1 MKKQHLL
8 LLFALFIS
16 VFSFNACKD
25 DDGSD
30 VVTGFGEVEIELESR
45 AGDATLEFGTE
56 YTNAAG
62 EKLKF
67 TTFDYYVS
75 NIVLVKSDGTE
86 YTVPKDE
93 SYFLVKHD
101 DPDSKEIKLS
111 NVPAGDY
118 TGLRFVIGVDSAK
131 SVSPIGERTGVLD
144 PAGAASGMYW
154 SWNAGYI
161 FVKVEGTSPA
171 APVDPGSGENIFQ
184 YHTGLFG
191 GYDSPTLNNL
201 KTVNLTVPDEAAFVR
216 QGEEAPHFHLFV
228 DVLEMFKS
236 PTNISIAA
244 NPYSHAG
251 PYSKTV
257 ADNYADM
264 FLIDHVH
271 NH

>member
-1 MKKQHLL
+1 MKKHNFL

-16 VFSFNACKD
+16 VFAFNACKD
-25 DDGSD
+25 DDD
-30 VVTGFGEVEIELESR
+30 DDAVTGFGEVEIEFDNR
-45 AGDATLEFGTE
+45 AGDDALVFGTE

-67 TTFDYYVS
+67 STFDYYVS
-75 NIVLVKSDGTE
+75 NIVLVKADGSE
-86 YTVPKDE
+86 YTVPQND
-93 SYFLVKHD
+93 SYFLIKHD
-101 DPDSKEIKLS
+101 DPDSRTIKLS
-111 NVPAGDY
+111 DVPAGDY
-118 TGLRFVIGVDSAK
+118 TGLRFLIGVDSAK
-131 SVSPIGERTGVLD
+131 SVSPIDQRTGVLD

-161 FVKVEGTSPA
+161 FVKIEGTSPA
-171 APVDPGSGENIFQ
+171 APLDPGTNDNTFQ

-201 KTVNLTVPDEAAFVR
+201 KTVDMAVPDEAARVR
-216 QGEEAPHFHLFV
+216 QGEEAPHFHLYV
-228 DVLEMFKS
+228 DVLEMF
-236 PTNISIAA
+236 A
-244 NPYSHAG
+244 NPTTISVATNPTSHAG

-264 FLIDHVH
+264 FSIDHVH

>member
-1 MKKQHLL
+1 MKNLSFWAIALL
-8 LLFALFIS
+8 ASLF
-16 VFSFNACKD
+16 VVPACKND
-25 DDGSD
+25 DDHHD
-30 VVTGFGEVEIELESR
+30 DITGFGEVEIEFDHR
-45 AGDATLEFGTE
+45 AAAAALDFGTE

-67 TTFDYYVS
+67 STFDYYIS

-86 YTVPKDE
+86 YAVPKND
-93 SYFLVKHD
+93 SYFLIKHD
-101 DPDSKEIKLS
+101 DVDSREVKLS

-184 YHTGLFG
+184 YHVGLFG

-201 KTVNLTVPDEAAFVR
+201 KNVNMTVPDEAAKVR
-216 QGEEAPHFHLFV
+216 KDEEAPHFHLFV
-228 DVLEMFKS
+228 DVMQMFNS
-236 PTNISIAA
+236 PTVVSIAA
-244 NPYSHAG
+244 HPYSHGDSFSPTLSA
-251 PYSKTV
+251 
-257 ADNYADM
+257 NYADM
-264 FLIDHVH
+264 FSIDHVH

>member
-1 MKKQHLL
+1 MKKQNLL
-8 LLFALFIS
+8 LLAALVAA

-25 DDGSD
+25 DKDD
-30 VVTGFGEVEIELESR
+30 AVTGFGDVELEFESR
-45 AGDATLEFGTE
+45 AGDATLELGKE

-62 EKLKF
+62 EKL
-67 TTFDYYVS
+67 TFSTFNYYIS
-75 NIVLVKSDGTE
+75 NIVLVKADGTE
-86 YTVPKDE
+86 YVVPKDQ
-93 SYFLVKHD
+93 SYFLIEHN
-101 DPDSKEIKLS
+101 DPESKEIKLS

-118 TGLRFVIGVDSAK
+118 TGLRFLIGVDSAK
-131 SVSPIGERTGVLD
+131 SVSPIGERTGALD

-171 APVDPGSGENIFQ
+171 APLDPGTGENTFQ

-201 KTVNLTVPDEAAFVR
+201 KNVSLTVPDEAAFVR
-216 QGEEAPHFHLFV
+216 QGEEAPHFHLYV
-228 DVLEMFKS
+228 DVLEMFTN
-236 PTNISIAA
+236 PANISVAA
-244 NPYSHAG
+244 NPASHAG
-251 PYSKTV
+251 PFSKTV

-264 FLIDHVH
+264 FSIDHVH